1 MLAHLKNEGH
11 GIECVLRGQISN
23 GWGWLLEKA
32 WPADNICS
40 VSHLVYLAM
49 SGWRENAKMKALW
62 GLCSSLVFTESKLVS
77 QPTISN
83 QMLCVCVCVCLLVDP
98 RFGIFLSLS
107 ISYFLSIWEEQRLW
121 LLLPSSPGKCTGGA
135 GARQTANDICNK
147 VFRNHHPHFVLVRF
161 SYRKKPAWKSHNRK
175 LGAKINKLQKLDD
188 ALG

>member
-1 MLAHLKNEGH
+1 MGSSVCCEDRSAMDGVDCWKKLGPRTIYARFLTSCIWQCLAEG
-11 GIECVLRGQISN
+11 EMRKWKPFEVCVPALCLLRAN
-23 GWGWLLEKA
+23 WY
-32 WPADNICS
+32 
-40 VSHLVYLAM
+40 H
-49 SGWRENAKMKALW
+49 
-62 GLCSSLVFTESKLVS
+62 S
-77 QPTISN
+77 QQFRTKC
-83 QMLCVCVCVCLLVDP
+83 CVCVCVCLLVDP